1 LLSFDSRTYTVAL
14 DEGQRLSMT
23 EEYMD
28 VDVDVERPDE
38 PKQPALSLF
47 GTNVAGEGLVLFKCT
62 PTRTDTQ
69 EHRVKPSTGSS
80 TQYPCPKCTKLCN
93 SAQSLRYHYT
103 SKSVAKNEARWD
115 NQGVKLCRD
124 LDAMQIKQLAEN
136 QPPSP
141 AEHAAAFIDFGVQGG
156 I

>member
-1 LLSFDSRTYTVAL
+1 
-14 DEGQRLSMT
+14 M
-23 EEYMD
+23 
-28 VDVDVERPDE
+28 
-38 PKQPALSLF
+38 
-47 GTNVAGEGLVLFKCT
+47 AGA
-62 PTRTDTQ
+62 
-69 EHRVKPSTGSS
+69 GSS
-80 TQYPCPKCTKLCN
+80 RQYPCPKCTKLCN
-93 SAQSLRYHYT
+93 SAQSFRYHYT